1 LKTLFARINPAA
13 RRDVDEYVL
22 WLRNEA
28 GPDTAS
34 RFAKAAIDTFDKLAQ
49 TPAMGQSVPSSA
61 PYLTTLR
68 KWKVD
73 GFPKLLIFYRPSA
86 EGIEV
91 VRVFHG
97 AQDWW
102 QALDIASDNA

>member
-1 LKTLFARINPAA
+1 LKVRFAQINPAA

-22 WLRNEA
+22 WLHNEA
-28 GPDTAS
+28 GPDTAG
-34 RFAKAAIDTFDKLAQ
+34 RFAKAVLYTFGKLAEA
-49 TPAMGQSVPSSA
+49 PALGPLVPTSA
-61 PYLTTLR
+61 PYLTALR

-86 EGIEV
+86 DGIEV
-91 VRVFHG
+91 IRVLHG

-102 QALDIASDNA
+102 AMLDIASDGT